1 MININH
7 IAANRRFGKWLI
19 LAGVFALSFAG
30 GRYALGA
37 VEADRARRAWAEVSA
52 HQAVMSAKSA
62 MVYDDK
68 MSRAEGTAVAR
79 LVIQSIGLDEV
90 VLEGTSDKTLNAGP
104 GHISWS
110 PLPGFLG
117 NSIISAH
124 RDRHF
129 RNFDRLKVG
138 DSITT
143 ELRSRTTTWV
153 IVSRRVVDKDSR
165 PLLRT
170 SDTTLTLTTCWP
182 IRLVGS
188 APDRLIVTAKP
199 VRTIR
204 KKRGENGH

>member
-1 MININH
+1 MISRS
-7 IAANRRFGKWLI
+7 AVRSRFGTWLI
-19 LAGVFALSFAG
+19 LVGVVALAFAG

-37 VEADRARRAWAEVSA
+37 VEADRARRTWAEVSA

-62 MVYDDK
+62 VVYDD
-68 MSRAEGTAVAR
+68 RTVHAEGTAVAR
-79 LVIQSIGLDEV
+79 LVIPSIGLDEV
-90 VLEGTSDKTLNAGP
+90 VLEGTSDETLNAGP
-104 GHISWS
+104 GHIAWS
-110 PLPGFLG
+110 ALPGGLG

-138 DSITT
+138 DTITT
-143 ELRSRTTTWV
+143 ELRSRVTTWV

-182 IRLVGS
+182 IRLVGT

-199 VRTIR
+199 VKTTRT
-204 KKRGENGH
+204 KRG